1 MGSVAFYK
9 DKMWYLEQTGAALIG
24 LVVTEIVNITIGVD
38 PNNTISLALFL
49 RYLLQFLIN

>member
-1 MGSVAFYK
+1 
-9 DKMWYLEQTGAALIG
+9 MWYLEQTGAALIG